1 MSGGA
6 AIVHR
11 FEQELHMHYA
21 RRRRRDSGVPI
32 VTIAALT
39 AAGIGLLAVIW
50 RRTAAPRTRTQ
61 RNGSQ
66 LPSEVER
73 VARAAA
79 FDGDLQTLR
88 VGTGPIFHRTYEI
101 ELQETTLDD
110 TDVMQLLQR
119 NFAELAP
126 SFLARFEKTN
136 GRAEQMRIGDEY
148 EITML
153 GPWNG
158 MVRVLDVTPTSF
170 TLGTLDGHPEA
181 GHISFSVGKYGAAT
195 RVVRIESWA
204 RARDSAVATAYDML
218 GIGKQVQT
226 EAWITFLQRLAALAG
241 ASAKPEVLISDEEIP
256 VPDES
261 AAIVG
266 TSTHD

>member
-1 MSGGA
+1 MRGSDA
-6 AIVHR
+6 SVHR
-11 FEQELHMHYA
+11 FEQELQMHYA
-21 RRRRRDSGVPI
+21 RRRRRDSGSPI
-32 VTIAALT
+32 VALMSLAA
-39 AAGIGLLAVIW
+39 AIGFLAVFW
-50 RRTAAPRTRTQ
+50 RRSAAPRTRTQ
-61 RNGSQ
+61 RAGTK
-66 LPSEVER
+66 LPRGAMR
-73 VARAAA
+73 VADTAALV
-79 FDGDLQTLR
+79 GDLQTLR

-181 GHISFSVGKYGAAT
+181 GHITFSVGNNGAAT

-204 RARDSAVATAYDML
+204 RARDAAVATAYDTL

-241 ASAKPEVLISDEEIP
+241 AGARPEVQITDEEISVSD
-256 VPDES
+256 VPTAD
-261 AAIVG
+261 VG
-266 TSTHD
+266 SNAND